1 MNVNP
6 NVVSSALPLSLA
18 AEPETAFK
26 PTMAESPRGEVP
38 IIITSHA
45 PDREQSYPSL
55 GGGAEPALPMPLEV
69 YFHPTTAATPARMPA
84 TTALPIITTTAP
96 LPAAFVVNNT
106 GGVYYPPAPATII
119 TTTTAPADL
128 LPQPATHYDASTMG
142 LPYQQQPLQQQVVHN
157 VGYQPAAES
166 TAREGPLTDSMS
178 KFVARDIAEACL
190 TMRPPIEEE
199 TSNEKCAAH
208 PFFLS
213 FVLLRSFS
221 FVSFSFLFRS
231 FVSFFIHFLPELLAR
246 DTPRATPNDVPPN
259 KTRGSLVFLYS
270 QPRTPALSVVPQGRT

>member
-1 MNVNP
+1 MNANP

-18 AEPETAFK
+18 AETENATETETLAAVK

-38 IIITSHA
+38 VIITSHA

-55 GGGAEPALPMPLEV
+55 GGGAEPVLPMPREQV
-69 YFHPTTAATPARMPA
+69 YFHPT

-119 TTTTAPADL
+119 TTAPADL

-142 LPYQQQPLQQQVVHN
+142 LRYQQQPLQQVVHN

-166 TAREGPLTDSMS
+166 TTAREGPLTDSMS
-178 KFVARDIAEACL
+178 KFVAQDIAEACL
-190 TMRPPIEEE
+190 TVRPPIEEE
-199 TSNEKCAAH
+199 TSN
-208 PFFLS
+208 
-213 FVLLRSFS
+213 
-221 FVSFSFLFRS
+221 
-231 FVSFFIHFLPELLAR
+231 AR
-246 DTPRATPNDVPPN
+246 
-259 KTRGSLVFLYS
+259 
-270 QPRTPALSVVPQGRT
+270 